1 MSYMDMKSNFGTIFY
16 TIYKSKEYD
25 TIEDY
30 ARIWDDLC
38 KSFCDAFEHDE
49 DSIEKQEYER
59 KCKEVALHLV
69 KAIEVSSLSE
79 DIKNELKNDLK
90 DVDYFTLIYVLGK
103 INALL
108 YI

>member
-30 ARIWDDLC
+30 ARIWDDLY
-38 KSFCDAFEHDE
+38 KSFCDVFGEEANPLKKH
-49 DSIEKQEYER
+49 EYDR
-59 KCKEVALHLV
+59 KCKEVAQHLV
-69 KAIEVSSLSE
+69 KAIETSSLSE
-79 DIKNELKNDLK
+79 NIKDILKNDLR

-108 YI
+108 Y